1 MNCSGINSKAIYLAG
16 VVKLHMGAVRPPGP
30 SNRENHRKLLKWAQN
45 YSQLQPQDCLIKAKQ
60 ATRKS
65 WKKWNLHQASLGW
78 LDLLPRAVWP
88 PVPSGKLLHGKP
100 CNKLKPDGDF
110 IIMLLWTRRTN
121 TQRRIQAKPN
131 SAPKTLGQ
139 LDHLPGA
146 VTPPL
151 PGNLAAGQPSTSH
164 QSISWFTP

>member
-16 VVKLHMGAVRPPGP
+16 VVKLHMGGGAVRPPGP

-45 YSQLQPQDCLIKAKQ
+45 YSQPQPQDSLIKAKQ

-65 WKKWNLHQASLGW
+65 WKKWNLHQASLRW

-100 CNKLKPDGDF
+100 CKQAQNRPRFYHNAPLNRVNKHTKKDPSKTKLHTKNPRAVRPP
-110 IIMLLWTRRTN
+110 TR
-121 TQRRIQAKPN
+121 
-131 SAPKTLGQ
+131 G
-139 LDHLPGA
+139 G
-146 VTPPL
+146 
-151 PGNLAAGQPSTSH
+151 
-164 QSISWFTP
+164 